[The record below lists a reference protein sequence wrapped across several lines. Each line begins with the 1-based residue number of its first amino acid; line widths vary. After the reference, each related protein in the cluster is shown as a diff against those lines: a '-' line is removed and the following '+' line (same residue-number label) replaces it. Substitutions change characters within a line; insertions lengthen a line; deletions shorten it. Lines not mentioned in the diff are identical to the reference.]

1 MITSCSPGWIKFIE
15 HKYPQQLAH
24 LSTCKSPHTMMGA
37 LVKSFYAEK
46 IDADPKDL
54 FVVSVMP
61 CTAKKFEISRNE
73 MMNDGIPNVDAV
85 LTTRELGGMM
95 RESGIMFDL
104 LEDREFDNPLG
115 LSTGAADI
123 FGVTGGVMEAAL
135 RTVYELVTG
144 REVPFKDLHVTPI
157 VGLEQVKTATIKI
170 EGAVPDFAFL
180 EGVDV
185 KVAVTSGLA
194 GAKKLMDEIER
205 GESPYHFIEIMG
217 CPGGCITGGGQPR
230 SDDPDIRTKRM
241 KAIYNEDE
249 GKALRK
255 SHENPSV
262 KKLYE
267 EFLDYPNSHKSHEF
281 LHTTYVKRG
290 IFNEYVDEE
299 YLIKEVK
306 PEMKESKAGVSKK
319 DKMMQ
324 AGPTIAQQRMSEELE
339 SIRVMALEAE
349 ISKLKKDLEDSTET
363 VDILKEVMS
372 DYAKKPK
379 K

>member
-1 MITSCSPGWIKFIE
+1 MLRSAKSLDSPAGSQVTGKLAKGLELMGFDDIFDTDFTADLTIMEEGTEFLGRVKAALTGGETTLPMITSCSPGWIKFIE

-73 MMNDGIPNVDAV
+73 MMNDGNPNVDAV
-85 LTTRELGGMM
+85 LTTRELGSMM

-157 VGLEQVKTATIKI
+157 VGLEQVKTA
-170 EGAVPDFAFL
+170 
-180 EGVDV
+180 
-185 KVAVTSGLA
+185 S
-194 GAKKLMDEIER
+194 
-205 GESPYHFIEIMG
+205 Y
-217 CPGGCITGGGQPR
+217 
-230 SDDPDIRTKRM
+230 
-241 KAIYNEDE
+241 
-249 GKALRK
+249 
-255 SHENPSV
+255 
-262 KKLYE
+262 
-267 EFLDYPNSHKSHEF
+267 
-281 LHTTYVKRG
+281 
-290 IFNEYVDEE
+290 
-299 YLIKEVK
+299 
-306 PEMKESKAGVSKK
+306 K
-319 DKMMQ
+319 D
-324 AGPTIAQQRMSEELE
+324 
-339 SIRVMALEAE
+339 
-349 ISKLKKDLEDSTET
+349 
-363 VDILKEVMS
+363 
-372 DYAKKPK
+372 
-379 K
+379 